1 MVKSYTCGNTVNIR
15 TASGQD
21 INNIKYMKGL
31 TEKMKKFRRSPFTIA
46 CYVFAALFAAYFI
59 AVLIS
64 TVTTITQYYA
74 AYDMSPTFGEVV
86 TYLFQQGLTPL
97 VAAIVTFMSGIILDE
112 VRKGNPANWA
122 SDEEISEAKEAKRLA
137 KEAKQIAKGEAAAAA
152 AAAAETLDTSE
163 EIKPEFSAVVAEQS
177 ENTVEF
183 EGGKE
188 AEEAAAEAEETVK
201 EAADAAEEEAEETA
215 EETSD
220 VFEAVVAE
228 DAEEDK

>member
-1 MVKSYTCGNTVNIR
+1 MVKSYTCGNTGNVR

-21 INNIKYMKGL
+21 INNTKYMKGL

-177 ENTVEF
+177 ENTVVA
-183 EGGKE
+183 EGGDA

-215 EETSD
+215 EEPSD